1 MSAPA
6 RLWAVVPAAGR
17 GARMGAALPKQ
28 YLSIAGR
35 TVAEHTLS
43 RLLAYARVRRVIV
56 AIAADDDYFAR
67 LPIAADSRVHT
78 CAGGNERCDS
88 VLNALEALA
97 ADARADDFVLVHDI
111 ARPCVRLSD
120 IARLVEAAHDDAV
133 GAILAVRATDT
144 VKQAGPVDGGADSVR
159 IAATLDRNAIW
170 LAATPQLF
178 RYGLLRAAL
187 LAAQRDAVIVTD
199 EAQAVERL
207 GHAPQLVECARD
219 NIKITRPDDLALA
232 AFWLERQQ
240 EAALAAHRE
249 SAHRGNESRESAP

>member
-6 RLWAVVPAAGR
+6 RLWAVVPAAGK

-35 TVAEHTLS
+35 TVAEHTLG
-43 RLLAYARVRRVIV
+43 RLLSYARVRRVVV

-67 LPIAADSRVHT
+67 LPIAADRRVHT
-78 CAGGNERCDS
+78 CAGGNERCTS
-88 VLNALEALA
+88 VLNALNALA

-144 VKQAGPVDGGADSVR
+144 VKQSGLGDRGAGDR

-178 RYGLLRAAL
+178 RYGLLREAL
-187 LAAQRDAVIVTD
+187 LAAQRDAVLVTD

-207 GHAPQLVECARD
+207 GHAPQLVEGARD

-240 EAALAAHRE
+240 EAALTAHRQSSFQE
-249 SAHRGNESRESAP
+249 SAS